1 MITTPELVAL
11 IQWERDHH
19 IEHDRLARIA
29 ACGRACRNPNLI
41 DRLAHALRG
50 TPAAC

>member
-11 IQWERDHH
+11 IQRERDRH

-29 ACGRACRNPNLI
+29 ACGRACCSPTLI
-41 DRLAHALRG
+41 GRLAHAVRG
-50 TPAAC
+50 TSIAR

>member
-11 IQWERDHH
+11 MQRERERH

-29 ACGRACRNPNLI
+29 ACGRACCHPTRI

-50 TPAAC
+50 TSAAC